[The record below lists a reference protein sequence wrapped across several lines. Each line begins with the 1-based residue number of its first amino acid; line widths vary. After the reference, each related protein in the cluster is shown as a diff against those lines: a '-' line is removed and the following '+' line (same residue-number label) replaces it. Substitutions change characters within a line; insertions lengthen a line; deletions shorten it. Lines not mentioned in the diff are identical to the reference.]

1 MKEPYSIVK
10 DTKTSR
16 TPNIQN
22 MGLNRD
28 ASQTI
33 CITDDS
39 MDQSNYEITPR
50 FKTRLLKNKLIL
62 SRNKVGLCI
71 FKFICRLYLT
81 QEIETVLILA
91 C

>member
-50 FKTRLLKNKLIL
+50 FKTRLLKNKLIM
-62 SRNKVGLCI
+62 SRNKVGVGCLS
-71 FKFICRLYLT
+71 LLLGY
-81 QEIETVLILA
+81 IEHKK
-91 C
+91 